1 MIKPLGLGF
10 AAICMLF
17 STITYSQSA
26 SNPLFRHLPPA
37 ADHIYEINISTLIAK
52 GNLGSILNSLP
63 PSKNAQN
70 NMMFDLLKNPTAA
83 GVDLSNNILIA
94 QTTAS
99 GSDTLNF
106 INVIFQLSDSAKFR
120 AALSR
125 TIGGLR
131 FHRLPG
137 TGITAGKD
145 KMGLAWNDRLVV
157 ITLASRLDSTAP
169 RQHAPST
176 VHHAIAE
183 MTIQRSLAAL
193 AGFIGS
199 PYTTDDRFLAG
210 FASDADFHSWSNGR
224 GNGTVNWMKM
234 LSKLSSKFS
243 KTPAMNGAKMP
254 NGFFPS
260 GNKQTPVL
268 ATLDFA
274 EGKMV
279 FQTTSF
285 LQADDVTLLN
295 KVIDKPFNEDL
306 LAHLPSG
313 LLLGWAGFHVNLGAI
328 GDVLEHY
335 HTRSKVDSMLAAKGF
350 ALDDVTGLLGG
361 DFLFAALA
369 PDSAIIT
376 DTTKKKINFY
386 FVTTLGDPAKFMKL
400 AARLSLFKDST
411 VTSPDSTKSKFFKD
425 LGSKFVV
432 QNNLLVISG
441 SRELA
446 LKYFSHADLRP
457 TDQAGDGAN
466 RQSVVIDLKA
476 VGAFLGANA
485 SNNPKAKMA
494 LHLVGKLDRLAISTK
509 LEGNN
514 RLVTVQLITNEPSTN
529 SLSTLMSVLH

>member
-1 MIKPLGLGF
+1 M
-10 AAICMLF
+10 AF
-17 STITYSQSA
+17 SQAA
-26 SNPLFRHLPPA
+26 SNPLFGHLPPA
-37 ADHIYEINISTLIAK
+37 ADHIYEINFSALIAK

-63 PSKNAQN
+63 PTKNAQN
-70 NMMFDLLKNPTAA
+70 NMMFDLLKNPAAA

-137 TGITAGKD
+137 KGVSAGKD
-145 KMGLAWNDRLVV
+145 KMGLAWNDRLAVL
-157 ITLASRLDSTAP
+157 TLASRADSMGP
-169 RQHAPST
+169 RHNPSST
-176 VHHAIAE
+176 IHHAVSEI
-183 MTIQRSLAAL
+183 TIQRSLVAL

-224 GNGTVNWMKM
+224 GNGTLNWMKM

-243 KTPAMNGAKMP
+243 KTPGMNGTKMP

-260 GNKQTPVL
+260 SNKHTPVL
-268 ATLDFA
+268 ATLNFA

-285 LQADDVTLLN
+285 LNADDVTLLN
-295 KVIDKPFNEDL
+295 KVIDKPFNKAL

-313 LLLGWAGFHVNLGAI
+313 PLLGWAGFHVNLGAI
-328 GDVLEHY
+328 RDVLEHY
-335 HTRSKVDSMLAAKGF
+335 HFRSKVDSMLAAKGL
-350 ALDDVTGLLGG
+350 ALDDITGLLGG

-369 PDSAIIT
+369 PDSAST
-376 DTTKKKINFY
+376 ADTTKKKINFY
-386 FVTTLGDPAKFMKL
+386 FVTTLGDPAQFMKL
-400 AARLSLFKDST
+400 AARLSVFKDST
-411 VTSPDSTKSKFFKD
+411 MTSPDSTKSKFFKD

-446 LKYFSHADLRP
+446 RKYFTHADLRP
-457 TDQAGDGAN
+457 TDQAGDDAN
-466 RQSVVIDLKA
+466 RQSAVIDLKA
-476 VGAFLGANA
+476 VGAFLGASA

-494 LHLVGKLDRLAISTK
+494 LHLLDKLDRLAISTK

-514 RLVTVQLITNEPSTN
+514 RLITVQLITNEPSTN

>member
-1 MIKPLGLGF
+1 MKKPVGLGF
-10 AAICMLF
+10 AAIYMLF
-17 STITYSQSA
+17 STIAYSQPA
-26 SNPLFRHLPPA
+26 SNPLFSHLPPA
-37 ADHIYEINISTLIAK
+37 ADHIYEINFSALTTK

-63 PSKNAQN
+63 PTKNAQN
-70 NMMFDLLKNPTAA
+70 NMMFDLLKNPAAA

-120 AALSR
+120 ASLTR

-137 TGITAGKD
+137 KGTTAGKD

-169 RQHAPST
+169 RHYAPST
-176 VHHAIAE
+176 VHHAVSEVA
-183 MTIQRSLAAL
+183 IQRSLAAL

-224 GNGTVNWMKM
+224 SNGTQNWMKM

-243 KTPAMNGAKMP
+243 KTPGMNGAKMP

-260 GNKQTPVL
+260 GNKQIPVL
-268 ATLDFA
+268 STLNFA
-274 EGKMV
+274 DGRMV

-295 KVIDKPFNEDL
+295 KVIDKPFNKEL

-313 LLLGWAGFHVNLGAI
+313 PLLGWAGFHINPGAI

-335 HTRSKVDSMLAAKGF
+335 HARSKVDSILTAKGL
-350 ALDDVTGLLGG
+350 ALDDFTTVLGG
-361 DFLFAALA
+361 DFLLAALA
-369 PDSAIIT
+369 PDSVSTT
-376 DTTKKKINFY
+376 DTAKKKINFY
-386 FVTTLGDPAKFMKL
+386 FVTTLGDPVQLMKL
-400 AARLSLFKDST
+400 AARLSVFKDST
-411 VTSPDSTKSKFFKD
+411 MTSTDSTKSKFFKD
-425 LGSKFVV
+425 LGSKFIV
-432 QNNLLVISG
+432 QKNLLVISG

-446 LKYFSHADLRP
+446 LKYFTHADLRS
-457 TDQAGDGAN
+457 TDQAGDDQN

-476 VGAFLGANA
+476 VGAFLGASA
-485 SNNPKAKMA
+485 SNNPKARMA
-494 LHLVGKLDRLAISTK
+494 THLLGRLDRLAISAK

-514 RLVTVQLITNEPSTN
+514 RLMTVQLITNEPSTN
-529 SLSTLMSVLH
+529 SLSTLMSALH